1 MSSGMASTVIQV
13 YLKSVL
19 DSFVHP
25 SVHARHATLKVIQL
39 ILAQGLVHPV
49 QIVPYLICMAT
60 DIEQRISHT
69 ADRELQVKYWIQMS
83 DEGQA
88 LYRFLAGFS
97 MIYFLRISAIYFVL
111 IPHLIILGH
120 RKEVSRF
127 YTYEAI
133 TRY

>member
-1 MSSGMASTVIQV
+1 MGDVTSGMASTVIQV

-25 SVHARHATLKVIQL
+25 SVQARHSTLKVIQL

-69 ADRELQVKYWIQMS
+69 ADRELQVLICKPISFAIAMQ
-83 DEGQA
+83 
-88 LYRFLAGFS
+88 FLKLKIPGD
-97 MIYFLRISAIYFVL
+97 VL
-111 IPHLIILGH
+111 
-120 RKEVSRF
+120 S
-127 YTYEAI
+127 
-133 TRY
+133 

>member
-1 MSSGMASTVIQV
+1 MGDVTSGMASTVIQV

-25 SVHARHATLKVIQL
+25 SVHARHSTLKVIQL

-69 ADRELQVKYWIQMS
+69 ADRELQVNILK
-83 DEGQA
+83 GP
-88 LYRFLAGFS
+88 GFS
-97 MIYFLRISAIYFVL
+97 IDNLIKELDIHSVIQSYHNVVL
-111 IPHLIILGH
+111 
-120 RKEVSRF
+120 
-127 YTYEAI
+127 
-133 TRY
+133 

>member
-1 MSSGMASTVIQV
+1 MGDVSSGMASTVIQV

-97 MIYFLRISAIYFVL
+97 MGKGYTFYESLLS
-111 IPHLIILGH
+111 IL
-120 RKEVSRF
+120 S
-127 YTYEAI
+127 
-133 TRY
+133 

>member
-1 MSSGMASTVIQV
+1 MGDVTSGMASTVIQV

-25 SVHARHATLKVIQL
+25 SVQARHSTLKVIQL

-69 ADRELQVKYWIQMS
+69 ADRELQVLFAIAMQ
-83 DEGQA
+83 
-88 LYRFLAGFS
+88 
-97 MIYFLRISAIYFVL
+97 FLRLKTYLTMPVPGDVL
-111 IPHLIILGH
+111 
-120 RKEVSRF
+120 S
-127 YTYEAI
+127 
-133 TRY
+133 